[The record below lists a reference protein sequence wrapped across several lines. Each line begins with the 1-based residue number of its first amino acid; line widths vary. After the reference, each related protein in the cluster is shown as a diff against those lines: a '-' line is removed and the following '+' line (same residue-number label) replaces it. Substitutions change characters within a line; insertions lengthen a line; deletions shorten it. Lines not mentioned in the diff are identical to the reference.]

1 MALRLLWDEQE
12 TAILVDYYKRFTRNE
27 CTRRE
32 AISKASIELRNRA
45 VRNGIEIDDTFRNEN
60 GISMQMTKIEDL
72 FVGGKRRLSKAPQVF
87 ENVVNLYLNDR
98 DSFNRILREA
108 RGEMS
113 NNNGTLSVEEE
124 FFHWLSGK
132 ISPAQMSELYF
143 VYTDIEAYFLEKGIL
158 KTSLFNTTDLSVIET
173 IRSTVESNKIFRF
186 TYRKQIGKM
195 QSAIKHYCDFI
206 KEKYSC
212 SNDDVMQNIAL
223 ATKKDEIL
231 PERVTEASNP
241 VKVTEVPKTAK
252 TLDMPKAIEPI
263 TETPTIPIS
272 EETQQ
277 GADDNTKV
285 TFDSAKTYAFT
296 RPDRLSYFGDDY
308 EVKNWTQLYVQVMNC
323 LFEDYPDDIR
333 SLCVIKTSWNGR
345 ADISDASKKH
355 LMTAPKE
362 FVDGLFIETNL
373 SATDIVR
380 KIKKFLDICR
390 VDYENVV
397 ITYHSEKFNEAPE
410 KKAAAPSQTGD
421 ILIDFLIKHDVEYI
435 DNRDKKGC
443 LWIIGSDE
451 LDNIVKYCRMYFG
464 VIFRFKDSARAL
476 KGKNGWWTYDQAK
489 SQDIT
494 KKVIAS
500 PRSMEANEQSTSTMF
515 DNKITSI
522 DSFTNWMTNASNL
535 APSSARSYASGIRNC
550 EQLAIQKGLDST
562 KLYDVAYIEAANTA
576 NLLLSVPEIS
586 NANNSQY
593 RWLRAA
599 LTKFLQY
606 ISGDTSSSTGSQ
618 TRSYHMEA
626 QSSAPSKDLALYE
639 NVLKEY
645 FPKGYRAE
653 SNLDLKRFIRYYNAM
668 HGTELDIGNETVK
681 EKTKQNILQAGIRHD
696 DYIYAADC
704 LLDDSTKNHVIS
716 YIEESFSSGK
726 QALYYRAL
734 FEEFNN
740 EFLDQKIYDEDMLR
754 TFLIHECG
762 GKYVFERSY
771 MSKERNVQVDPK
783 DEVKRVLIM
792 HGSPMQMES
801 IYAAL
806 PHLPTNKI
814 DWALHSNK
822 EFISNTWREYFHI
835 SLIDLSDD
843 ELADIS
849 EIILR
854 EIDESHFISGNEL
867 INVIKKKHP
876 GMLERFPEYSM
887 TGLRDA
893 IAYYLGNEFSFN
905 GNIISAKDKQMSMN
919 DVFAEFA
926 RTHYSF
932 TIDELNMLKSEMNS
946 TIYFDA
952 VYENSMRVSQNQF
965 VSMSEADFNI
975 PQTDKAISVFTT
987 KSYMSLADVTSFS
1000 AFPYAG
1006 YPWNIFLLEYYVATY
1021 SADYKLLHT
1030 GFNAEKCVGA
1040 IVERTS
1046 GIDTFNDLIVLVL
1059 ADSGIDFNKD
1069 SALQYL
1075 CDHGYLARKKYSD
1088 IDKLIIKARA
1098 KKG

>member
-32 AISKASIELRNRA
+32 AISNASIELRNRA

-72 FVGGKRRLSKAPQVF
+72 FVGGKSRLSKAPQVF

-98 DSFNRILREA
+98 DSFNCILRKA
-108 RGEMS
+108 RENM
-113 NNNGTLSVEEE
+113 NNNSELSVEEE
-124 FFHWLSGK
+124 FFQWLSGR
-132 ISPAQMSELYF
+132 IPPAQMSELYF
-143 VYTDIEAYFLEKGIL
+143 VYADIEAYFLGKGIL
-158 KTSLFNTTDLSVIET
+158 KTNLFKTTELPTIET
-173 IRSTVESNKIFRF
+173 IRDTVESSKIFRF
-186 TYRKQIGKM
+186 TYKKQIRKM
-195 QSAIKHYCDFI
+195 RSAIKHYYDFI
-206 KEKYSC
+206 KEKYSYN
-212 SNDDVMQNIAL
+212 NDD
-223 ATKKDEIL
+223 ATQSIISAARENESLSK
-231 PERVTEASNP
+231 
-241 VKVTEVPKTAK
+241 KVTEKPVESAN
-252 TLDMPKAIEPI
+252 
-263 TETPTIPIS
+263 ETSAIPIPK
-272 EETQQ
+272 ETRKS
-277 GADDNTKV
+277 ALDDTKV
-285 TFDSAKTYAFT
+285 IFDSAKTYAFT
-296 RPDRLSYFGDDY
+296 RPDKLSYFGDDY
-308 EVKNWTQLYVQVMNC
+308 EVKNWTQLYVQVMSC
-323 LFEDYPDDIR
+323 LFDDYPDDIK
-333 SLCVIKTSWNGR
+333 SLCTIQTSWNGR
-345 ADISDASKKH
+345 ADISDRSKKH
-355 LMTAPKE
+355 LMAAPKE
-362 FVDGLFIETNL
+362 FADGLFIETNL
-373 SATDIVR
+373 NAKDIVG

-397 ITYHSEKFNEAPE
+397 ITYYHLTKAKDVPE
-410 KKAAAPSQTGD
+410 KKLVAPAQTGD

-451 LDNIVKYCRMYFG
+451 LNNVVKYCRVNFG
-464 VIFRFKDSARAL
+464 VVFRFKNSARAL

-489 SQDIT
+489 SRNMT
-494 KKVIAS
+494 KKVTES
-500 PRSMEANEQSTSTMF
+500 PRPLVTNEQSASTMSV
-515 DNKITSI
+515 NKITSI
-522 DSFTNWMTNASNL
+522 DSFTSWMTDASSL
-535 APSSARSYASGIRNC
+535 APSSARSYASGIQNC
-550 EQLAIQKGLDST
+550 EKLAAQKGLDST
-562 KLYDVAYIEAANTA
+562 KLYNVAYSEAAKTA

-606 ISGDTSSSTGSQ
+606 TSGDASLSTGNL
-618 TRSYHMEA
+618 TRFCHVEA
-626 QSSAPSKDLALYE
+626 KPSASSKDLVLYE

-645 FPKGYRAE
+645 FPKGYRAD

-668 HGTELDIGNETVK
+668 YGTELDISDESVK
-681 EKTKQNILQAGIRHD
+681 EKTKQNLLQAGVRHD

-726 QALYYRAL
+726 KVLYYRAL
-734 FEEFNN
+734 FEEFND
-740 EFLDQKIYDEDMLR
+740 EFLNQKIYDEDMLR
-754 TFLIHECG
+754 TFLVHEYS

-771 MSKERNVQVDPK
+771 MSQERNVQVDPK

-801 IYAAL
+801 IYEAL
-806 PHLPTNKI
+806 PHLPVNKI
-814 DWALHSNK
+814 DWVLHSNR
-822 EFISNTWREYFHI
+822 EFVSNTWREYFHI

-843 ELADIS
+843 ELTDIS
-849 EIILR
+849 EIILQ

-867 INVIKKKHP
+867 INAIKRKYP

-905 GNIISAKDKQMSMN
+905 GNIISAKGKQMSMN

-926 RTHYSF
+926 RTHSSF
-932 TIDELNMLKSEMNS
+932 TIDELNVLKNEMNS

-952 VYENSMRVSQNQF
+952 VYKNSMRVSQRQF
-965 VSMSEADFNI
+965 VSSSEADFNI

-987 KSYMSLADVTSFS
+987 RTYMSLADVTSFS

-1021 SADYKLLHT
+1021 SVDYKLLHT

-1046 GIDTFNDLIVLVL
+1046 GIETFSDLIVCVL
-1059 ADSGIDFNKD
+1059 ADSGIDFNRD

-1075 CDHGYLARKKYSD
+1075 CDHGYLARKKYSN